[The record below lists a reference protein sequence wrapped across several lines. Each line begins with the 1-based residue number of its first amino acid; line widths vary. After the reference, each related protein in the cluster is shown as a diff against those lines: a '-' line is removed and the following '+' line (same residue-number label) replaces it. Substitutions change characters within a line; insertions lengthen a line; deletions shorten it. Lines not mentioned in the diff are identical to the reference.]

1 MKVLFT
7 GANGFLGRNVIPLLK
22 EKKLQVKTFGTSNAD
37 YVFNIASTI
46 VPFEEKFDVVF
57 HAAGKAH
64 SIPQNQEEEK
74 LFYNVNFD
82 GTRNL
87 CSALEKNLPD
97 YFIFIST
104 VAVYGRDFGENIN
117 ENVALEGHTPYA
129 KSKIMA
135 EEFLTGWCKRNNV
148 KLFILRPS
156 LIAGPNPPG
165 NLGDMINA
173 VRKGKYFN
181 IAGGTARKSIFW
193 VEDFAEITTHIIGKN
208 GGVYNVCDNTNPSF
222 KEISD
227 KISTVLNKKSP
238 ASIPYFVAKSLAKLG
253 DLLGNKAPINSL
265 RLRKITDSLTFSN
278 EKIKGELD
286 FNPSNVMEK
295 FQL

>member
-7 GANGFLGRNVIPLLK
+7 GANGILGKNVIPLLRK
-22 EKKLQVKTFGTSNAD
+22 ENFEVKTFGTSHAD
-37 YVFNIASTI
+37 YVFNITNAI
-46 VPFEEKFDVVF
+46 APFEEKFDIVF

-64 SIPQNQEEEK
+64 SIPQNQDEEN
-74 LFYNVNFD
+74 LFYKVNFD
-82 GTRNL
+82 GTKNL
-87 CSALEKNLPD
+87 CNALEKNLPE

-104 VAVYGRDFGENIN
+104 VAVYGKDFGENIK
-117 ENVALEGHTPYA
+117 EHTPLEGYTPYA

-135 EEFLTGWCKRNNV
+135 EDFLISWCKEKNV

-165 NLGDMINA
+165 NLGEMINA
-173 VRKGKYFN
+173 VNNGKYVN

-193 VEDFAEITTHIIGKN
+193 VDDFAELVVHIIGKD
-208 GGVYNVCDNTNPSF
+208 GGVYNICDNYNPSF

-227 KISTVLNKKSP
+227 KISEKLNKKSP
-238 ASIPYFVAKSLAKLG
+238 LSIPYFVAKSLAKLG

-278 EKIKGELD
+278 EKVRKELN

>member
-7 GANGFLGRNVIPLLK
+7 GANGFLGRNVIPLLR
-22 EKKLQVKTFGTSNAD
+22 EKNLRVKTFGTSNAD
-37 YVFNIASTI
+37 YVYNITNKI
-46 VPFEEKFDVVF
+46 VPFDEKFDIIF

-64 SIPQNQEEEK
+64 SIPGNKEEEQ
-74 LFYNVNFD
+74 LFYAVNLE
-82 GTRNL
+82 GTKNL
-87 CSALEKNLPD
+87 CEALEKNLPD

-104 VAVYGRDFGENIN
+104 VAVYGKDFGKNIN
-117 ENVALEGHTPYA
+117 ENSPLKGHTPYA

-135 EEFLTGWCKRNNV
+135 EEFLTNWCKTNNV

-165 NLGDMINA
+165 NLGDMISA
-173 VRKGKYFN
+173 VKKGRYFN
-181 IAGGTARKSIFW
+181 IAGGKAQKSIFW
-193 VEDFAEITTHIIGKN
+193 VDDFAEITQKIINKK
-208 GGVYNVCDNTNPSF
+208 GGIYNVCDNHNPSF
-222 KEISD
+222 KEISY
-227 KISTVLNKKSP
+227 KISEILHKKSP
-238 ASIPYFVAKSLAKLG
+238 GSIPYFIAGTLAKIG

-265 RLRKITDSLTFSN
+265 RLKKITDSLTFSN
-278 EKIKGELD
+278 EKIKKELD